1 MSDVKR
7 EKVNQR
13 FETTIRNRVNSRNT
27 PIVIIMQRLH
37 ENDLCGYLMK
47 TEPGQWT
54 VLSLP
59 AIEKEADG
67 KEFPLWKF
75 KHTLDE
81 LHNLNRINPF
91 VFETQYM
98 QNPTPIEGLMYGT
111 FKTYREIPYTNRAI
125 RKNYTDTADTGSDRL
140 CSIDYVDTE
149 IGNFILSILYTD
161 APMEVTE
168 PQVAALLAKDRV
180 TIANIESNNGGRGF
194 ARNVERQ
201 SRIMGNNET
210 EIKWFHQSG
219 NKEVRIFTRSA
230 EVMNLTYMPE
240 GWEVLFPEFYAEIKS
255 FRKFG
260 KNAHDDGA
268 DALTGTVEK
277 RGDFEY
283 DSYEAATVA
292 FSGIPIAEIHP
303 LLNGRFLYAKAY
315 VVHDTIYVDDA
326 YIGELIPIKEIAA
339 LVAGADVNIETSQAM
354 LHYIRDY
361 RAEIGDVWARQE
373 NTGKLSYIEA
383 FKGLIRDFK
392 FKRDNKMS
400 LFMRNLMDYDG
411 KDVYEAMYVLC
422 CIADRVKRKSK
433 K

>member
-1 MSDVKR
+1 
-7 EKVNQR
+7 
-13 FETTIRNRVNSRNT
+13 
-27 PIVIIMQRLH
+27 
-37 ENDLCGYLMK
+37 
-47 TEPGQWT
+47 
-54 VLSLP
+54 
-59 AIEKEADG
+59 
-67 KEFPLWKF
+67 
-75 KHTLDE
+75 
-81 LHNLNRINPF
+81 
-91 VFETQYM
+91 M

-240 GWEVLFPEFYAEIKS
+240 GWEVLFPEFHAEIKS

-292 FSGIPIAEIHP
+292 FSGIPIVEIHP